1 MTSRFAEYART
12 CAGLSAMAMGL
23 RGSQDTD
30 ITCESVV
37 AALNEFQE
45 CVRYLN
51 TRRSGGAV
59 LRLESEADVQDAI
72 YLMLRPWLRDLV
84 PEDPT
89 DKTGNRYTIKD
100 FLSSGVGVIIEA
112 KYIRDRDH
120 GRLISKE
127 LHDDI
132 ETYKGNRD
140 CRDLIFFAYDPDS
153 HIPDVG
159 ALKSAMHMSRVYD
172 GRPLHVTLIVKP

>member
-1 MTSRFAEYART
+1 MTNHFAEHARM
-12 CAGLSAMAMGL
+12 CAGLSALALGL
-23 RGSQDTD
+23 RGSEDTD
-30 ITCESVV
+30 ITCEAVV

-51 TRRSGGAV
+51 TRRTGGAV

-89 DKTGNRYTIKD
+89 GKTGNRYTIKD
-100 FLSSGVGVIIEA
+100 FLAADVGVIIET

-120 GRLISKE
+120 GRSISKE

-132 ETYKGNRD
+132 ETYRSNRD
-140 CRDLIFFAYDPDS
+140 CRDLIFFVYDPDS
-153 HIPDVG
+153 HIPDVS
-159 ALKSAMHMSRVYD
+159 ALKSAMHISRVYD
-172 GRPLHVTLIVKP
+172 GRPLRVTLIVKP